1 MFSGK
6 GSRYESFGK
15 ELDNSGRGRDNEGR
29 GWVIGQGISGFLE
42 GCSVVEV
49 EVLDVSGR
57 STGDC
62 RVDLVFRGRVRGG
75 KASTAVCNVVPEYGG
90 KVSFVA
96 RVAFGKGRVMA

>member
-6 GSRYESFGK
+6 EPRYGSFGK
-15 ELDNSGRGRDNEGR
+15 ELDNLGRGRDSEGQ
-29 GWVIGQGISGFLE
+29 GWVTGQGISGFLE

-49 EVLDVSGR
+49 EVLDVSGH

-62 RVDLVFRGRVRGG
+62 RVDLLFRGRVHGG
-75 KASTAVCNVVPEYGG
+75 RAGTAVCNVVPEYGG

-96 RVAFGKGRVMA
+96 RVTFGKGRVVA